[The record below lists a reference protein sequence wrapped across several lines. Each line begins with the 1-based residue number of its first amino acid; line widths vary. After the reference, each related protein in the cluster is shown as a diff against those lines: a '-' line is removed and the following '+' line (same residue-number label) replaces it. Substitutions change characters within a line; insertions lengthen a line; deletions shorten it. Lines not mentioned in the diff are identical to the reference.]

1 VAAALEN
8 VHRHCSEGVRAWIL
22 IEDEPDEV
30 TVTVRDDGPG
40 IPAGRLEQAAA
51 EGRLGLAQSVRGR
64 VRDLGGAVTVTSA
77 PGEGTEIEI
86 RLPRAGGASANRHG
100 PRS

>member
-1 VAAALEN
+1 VAAAIEN
-8 VHRHCSEGVRAWIL
+8 VQRHCPDGARAWIL
-22 IEDEPDEV
+22 IEDEPGEV

-64 VRDLGGAVTVTSA
+64 IRELGGAVTVTSSA
-77 PGEGTEIEI
+77 GEGTEIEI
-86 RLPRAGGASANRHG
+86 RWPR
-100 PRS
+100 PRP